1 MKRSSTT
8 IQTMTLKGRRIA
20 MPHKSTKAW
29 IVKRNKVDDDLYD
42 EYGKPL
48 EVEHKGEFI
57 AISDDGQTI
66 VGDDMDQVA
75 FQAIEE
81 FGSGNFALRKIGHVV
96 LGKWLQIAA

>member
-1 MKRSSTT
+1 
-8 IQTMTLKGRRIA
+8 

-75 FQAIEE
+75 FQAIED